1 MAKFCENGNEW
12 ESFVWKPRK
21 PSCLK
26 KDGTRDYE
34 KLNALIKLAQE
45 WNHEALM
52 RVFEQYSG
60 SWQSMCQQSDEIMYR
75 LCMDFEDLQQEAFCC
90 YLKTVKGFGDSKPE
104 NFKEYFITNF
114 KNRIINILKNVE
126 KQVVGHRNAKDK
138 ETTDA
143 IRKFSY
149 SVCSI
154 QETNQDGS
162 LKYDIP
168 VDTENDFF
176 IDYYPNVSK
185 LLSKRELQIVIDYYV
200 HGIPLKELAKT
211 YNIDYGYIRIMLVR
225 IKNKLKGL
233 DK

>member
-34 KLNALIKLAQE
+34 KLVALIRKAQS
-45 WNHEALM
+45 WDQEALM

-60 SWQSMCQQSDEIMYR
+60 VWYSMCQQSDEIMYR

-90 YLKTVKGFGDSKPE
+90 YLTSMKSFGDSSPE

-114 KNRIINILKNVE
+114 RNRIINILKNIE
-126 KQVVGHRNAKDK
+126 KQVVGHT
-138 ETTDA
+138 E
-143 IRKFSY
+143 IRHKGSNSKKQFSY
-149 SVCSI
+149 SVCSL

-168 VDTENDFF
+168 VETDSDYFT
-176 IDYYPNVSK
+176 DYYPNVSK
-185 LLSKRELQIVIDYYV
+185 LLNKRELQITIDYYV
-200 HGIPLKELAKT
+200 YGIPLKDIAIEYGIS
-211 YNIDYGYIRIMLVR
+211 YNRIMKISAN
-225 IKNKLKGL
+225 IKKKLEILNK
-233 DK
+233 